1 MFSSSWHPRSVGSD
15 EKLMNDARRLSQI
28 VGPNIDAGEKL
39 QLLVGSNV
47 WKKSCLL
54 DEDID
59 AAGTSYLLVDP

>member
-1 MFSSSWHPRSVGSD
+1 MPSP
-15 EKLMNDARRLSQI
+15 SQI

-54 DEDID
+54 EEDID
-59 AAGTSYLLVDP
+59 AAGTSYALVDP